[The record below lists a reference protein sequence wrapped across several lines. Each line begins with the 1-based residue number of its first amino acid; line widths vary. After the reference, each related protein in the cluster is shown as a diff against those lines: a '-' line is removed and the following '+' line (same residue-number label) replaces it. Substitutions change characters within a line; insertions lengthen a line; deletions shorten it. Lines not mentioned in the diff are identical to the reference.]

1 MDAVVKDLCVNAW
14 TTQGW
19 YTTQPQ
25 DHVVI
30 KDRCVNGNLAIL
42 VQSTWIAKNKNW
54 IAAGLQNIETL
65 NFVCF
70 DCPSTSMVQSMYEHT
85 LFLRLQHCPGRH
97 WCCSHGPNP
106 PAILIDCTRT
116 IRIVNDCK
124 NLRNHDCDGLA
135 QDFVDCNR
143 IVTDYRPTIGS
154 AIQKIASQSTK
165 SGRNRN
171 SGYIGKRDD
180 CGISGGQKLVIFSQ
194 SCSLIA

>member
-1 MDAVVKDLCVNAW
+1 MGCVLVIFIGESEINARIAG
-14 TTQGW
+14 QHSIPK
-19 YTTQPQ
+19 YCNPSILPQ
-25 DHVVI
+25 SV
-30 KDRCVNGNLAIL
+30 
-42 VQSTWIAKNKNW
+42 WIAKNENW

-154 AIQKIASQSTK
+154 AIQKIASQSTNPVAIEILGLCE
-165 SGRNRN
+165 SGTIAGFLGMRN
-171 SGYIGKRDD
+171 
-180 CGISGGQKLVIFSQ
+180 
-194 SCSLIA
+194 

>member
-25 DHVVI
+25 NHVVI
-30 KDRCVNGNLAIL
+30 RDRCVNGNPAIL
-42 VQSTWIAKNKNW
+42 VQSARIAKNRNW

-70 DCPSTSMVQSMYEHT
+70 DCPSTLMVQSMYEHT

-165 SGRNRN
+165 SGRNHN
-171 SGYIGKRDD
+171 W
-180 CGISGGQKLVIFSQ
+180 GII
-194 SCSLIA
+194 